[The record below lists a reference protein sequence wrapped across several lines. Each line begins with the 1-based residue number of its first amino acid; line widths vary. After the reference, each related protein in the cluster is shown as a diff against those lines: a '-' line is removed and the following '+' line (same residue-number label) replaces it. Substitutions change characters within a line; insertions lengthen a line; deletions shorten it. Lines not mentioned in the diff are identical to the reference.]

1 MFSNVRFGCLLL
13 VCLSCSAVVSA
24 QHATPRTQAGTGRI
38 YLNVVV
44 TSKTESHVAG
54 LQRQDF
60 TLLDNKTPQTITSF
74 EAVSARDAPI
84 EVVLVVDAVNITAQ
98 VLDYERLQLGKFLR
112 ADRGNLAY
120 PVALEILTDD
130 GFQLVADFS
139 SDGNALSASLEK
151 KNVGRRD
158 IGPAGHFWGATDRLR
173 ISLDALSQL
182 VTSLYSRPGRKLIL
196 WVSPGWPLLSGP
208 EVTMDLRL
216 EQQVFGNIVGLSTN
230 LLWGRITL
238 YSIDPLGTSEYAM
251 HASDYERFLK
261 GISKPSQAQLGNVAL
276 QVTAIQSGGLALIA
290 GNDIAKSLQE
300 CVNDSAPYYEI
311 SFDPPPPAGP
321 NDYHHLEI
329 HLAKPGLTAR
339 TRQLYYAQPAAP
351 THN

>member
-1 MFSNVRFGCLLL
+1 M
-13 VCLSCSAVVSA
+13 
-24 QHATPRTQAGTGRI
+24 
-38 YLNVVV
+38 VV

-54 LQRQDF
+54 LQQQDF
-60 TLLDNKTPQTITSF
+60 TLLDNKALQTITSF
-74 EAVSARDAPI
+74 EAVTAREAPMQI
-84 EVVLVVDAVNITAQ
+84 VLVIDAVNTTTQ
-98 VLDYERLQLGKFLR
+98 VLNYERLQIGKFLL
-112 ADRGNLAY
+112 ADGGNLAY

-151 KNVGRRD
+151 KDVGRRD
-158 IGPAGHFWGATDRLR
+158 IGPSARFWGASERLQV
-173 ISLDALSQL
+173 SLDALSQL

-216 EQQVFGNIVGLSTN
+216 EQQVFANIVGLSTN

-238 YSIDPLGTSEYAM
+238 YSIDPLGTSEYTM

-300 CVNDSAPYYEI
+300 CVADSAPYYEI
-311 SFDPPPPAGP
+311 SFEPPPPDGP

-329 HLAKPGLTAR
+329 RLAKPGLTAR
-339 TRQLYYAQPAAP
+339 TRQLYYAQPSP
-351 THN
+351 PPHN